1 MVLAVHE
8 QKSAEK
14 SYLCVVFLDYLLI
27 SALNVK
33 YDIMKIKKGILKLS
47 FVAAL
52 VFVVTYSCKK
62 EDSANT
68 YSYFVSKK
76 LVVEFKKDYITSM
89 LDLASIQIPEV
100 AAIKSSIMSDINV
113 YKVVY
118 KTTINGNVIN
128 ASGLICVPATS
139 GNYPVLSFQNGTN
152 TVNSAAPSASPSD
165 YTHQLVETIASMG
178 YIVLFAD
185 YPGFG
190 ESSQIPHPYLV
201 KEPTV
206 RSLVDFLYTAKEIG
220 SSEFPGVTFKNEY
233 YLLGYSQ
240 GGWATLALDKALES
254 DYASDFNVKGA
265 SCGAGS
271 YNIPM
276 LLDNMITQQTYPVP
290 AYLAYIVN
298 AYTAYNQFTNP
309 VSDIFNAPYAS
320 KISSLFTGQLTLDQI
335 DAQLTTSIPDLLN
348 PDFISGF
355 ATSSRYSSV
364 RDALN
369 NNSITA
375 WHSSIPILF
384 THGEKDTEVDPV
396 STENIFNEMIAAGTS
411 TDICKKITVP
421 NVDHSAGAIPC
432 MINGLMFLD
441 NLKNSK

>member
-1 MVLAVHE
+1 
-8 QKSAEK
+8 
-14 SYLCVVFLDYLLI
+14 
-27 SALNVK
+27 
-33 YDIMKIKKGILKLS
+33 MKIKRSLLKLS
-47 FVAAL
+47 FLAAL
-52 VFVVTYSCKK
+52 LLVISYSCKK
-62 EDSANT
+62 EDSAKT

-100 AAIKSSIMSDINV
+100 AGIKSRIISDISV

-118 KTTINGNVIN
+118 KTTINGNEIN
-128 ASGLICVPATS
+128 ASGLMCVPATS
-139 GNYPVLSFQNGTN
+139 GDYPVLSFQNGTN
-152 TVNSAAPSASPSD
+152 TVNSDAPSLSPSS
-165 YTHQLVETIASMG
+165 YTHQLIEVIASMG
-178 YIVLFAD
+178 YVVLFAD

-220 SSEFPGVTFKNEY
+220 SSEFPGISFKNEY

-240 GGWATLALDKALES
+240 GGWATFALDKALETK
-254 DYASDFNVKGA
+254 YGSDFSVKGT

-271 YNIPM
+271 YNILQLLESM
-276 LLDNMITQQTYPVP
+276 LNNQTYPVP

-309 VSDIFNAPYAS
+309 ASDIFNAPYAS

-335 DAQLTTSIPDLLN
+335 DSQLTTSIPDLLN

-355 ATSSRYSSV
+355 ATASKYSSV

-375 WHSSIPILF
+375 WQSSIPVLF

-411 TDICKKITVP
+411 PDICKKIIVA

-432 MINGLMFLD
+432 MISGLLFLD

>member
-1 MVLAVHE
+1 
-8 QKSAEK
+8 
-14 SYLCVVFLDYLLI
+14 
-27 SALNVK
+27 
-33 YDIMKIKKGILKLS
+33 MKIKRSILKLS

-52 VFVVTYSCKK
+52 LLVISYSCKK

-76 LVVEFKKDYITSM
+76 LAVEFKKDYITSM
-89 LDLASIQIPEV
+89 IDLASIQIPEV
-100 AAIKSSIMSDINV
+100 AAIKSHIISDISV

-118 KTTINGNVIN
+118 KTTINGNDIN
-128 ASGLICVPATS
+128 ASGLICVPKS
-139 GNYPVLSFQNGTN
+139 PGNYPVLSFQNGTN
-152 TVNSAAPSASPSD
+152 TVYADAPSVSPSE
-165 YTHQLVETIASMG
+165 YTHQLIEIIASMG
-178 YIVLFAD
+178 YVVLFAD

-206 RSLVDFLYTAKEIG
+206 RSLVDLLYTAKEIG
-220 SSEFPGVTFKNEY
+220 SSEFPGITFKNEY

-254 DYASDFNVKGA
+254 DYGNDFIVKGT

-271 YNIPM
+271 YNIPQ
-276 LLDNMITQQTYPVP
+276 LLTTLINQQTYPVP
-290 AYLAYIVN
+290 AYMAYIVN
-298 AYTAYNQFTNP
+298 AYIAYDQFTNP
-309 VSDIFNAPYAS
+309 VSDIFNAPYSS

-355 ATSSRYSSV
+355 VTSSRYSAV

-375 WHSSIPILF
+375 WHSYVPILF

-396 STENIFNEMIAAGTS
+396 STDNIFNGMLAEGTS
-411 TDICKKITVP
+411 PDICKKITVP
-421 NVDHSAGAIPC
+421 GVDHSAGAIPC
-432 MINGLMFLD
+432 MIDGLLFLD
-441 NLKNSK
+441 NLRNSK

>member
-1 MVLAVHE
+1 
-8 QKSAEK
+8 
-14 SYLCVVFLDYLLI
+14 
-27 SALNVK
+27 
-33 YDIMKIKKGILKLS
+33 MKIKRSLLKLS
-47 FVAAL
+47 FLAAL
-52 VFVVTYSCKK
+52 LLVISSSCKK
-62 EDSANT
+62 EDSAKT

-100 AAIKSSIMSDINV
+100 AGIKSRIISDISV

-118 KTTINGNVIN
+118 KTTINGNEIN
-128 ASGLICVPATS
+128 ASGLMCVPATS
-139 GNYPVLSFQNGTN
+139 GDYPVLSFQNGTN
-152 TVNSAAPSASPSD
+152 TVNSDAPSLSPSS
-165 YTHQLVETIASMG
+165 YTHQLIEVIASMG
-178 YIVLFAD
+178 YVVLFAD

-220 SSEFPGVTFKNEY
+220 SSEFPGISFKNEY

-240 GGWATLALDKALES
+240 GGWATFALDKALETK
-254 DYASDFNVKGA
+254 YGSDFSVKGT
-265 SCGAGS
+265 SCGAGP
-271 YNIPM
+271 YNILQLLESM
-276 LLDNMITQQTYPVP
+276 LNNQTYPVP

-309 VSDIFNAPYAS
+309 ASDIFNAPYAS

-335 DAQLTTSIPDLLN
+335 DSQLTTSIPDLLN

-355 ATSSRYSSV
+355 ATASKYSSV

-375 WHSSIPILF
+375 WQSSIPVLF

-411 TDICKKITVP
+411 PDICKKIIVA

-432 MINGLMFLD
+432 MISGLLFLD

>member
-1 MVLAVHE
+1 
-8 QKSAEK
+8 
-14 SYLCVVFLDYLLI
+14 
-27 SALNVK
+27 
-33 YDIMKIKKGILKLS
+33 MKIKRGILKLS
-47 FVAAL
+47 FLGAL
-52 VFVVTYSCKK
+52 LLIISYSCKK
-62 EDSANT
+62 EDSAKT

-89 LDLASIQIPEV
+89 LDLASIQIPEISG
-100 AAIKSSIMSDINV
+100 IKSRIISDISV

-118 KTTINGNVIN
+118 KTKINGSEIN
-128 ASGLICVPATS
+128 ASGLICVPTAT
-139 GNYPVLSFQNGTN
+139 GDYPVLSFQNGTN
-152 TVNSAAPSASPSD
+152 SLNSDAPSASPSS
-165 YTHQLVETIASMG
+165 YTHQLIEVIASMG
-178 YIVLFAD
+178 YVVLFAD

-220 SSEFPGVTFKNEY
+220 SSEFPGITFRDEY

-240 GGWATLALDKALES
+240 GGWATFALDKSLES
-254 DYASDFNVKGA
+254 DYSNDFNVKGA

-271 YNIPM
+271 YNIPQ
-276 LLDNMITQQTYPVP
+276 LLESTLNKQTYPVP

-309 VSDIFNAPYAS
+309 ASDIFKEPYAS

-335 DAQLTTSIPDLLN
+335 DSQLTTSIPDLLN

-355 ATSSRYSSV
+355 ATSSKYSSV
-364 RDALN
+364 KDALA

-375 WHSSIPILF
+375 WHSSVPILF
-384 THGEKDTEVDPV
+384 THGEQDTEVDPA

-411 TDICKKITVP
+411 PDICKKITVP
-421 NVDHSAGAIPC
+421 NVDHGPGAVPC
-432 MINGLMFLD
+432 MIDGLLFLD
-441 NLKNSK
+441 NLKKSK

>member
-1 MVLAVHE
+1 
-8 QKSAEK
+8 
-14 SYLCVVFLDYLLI
+14 
-27 SALNVK
+27 
-33 YDIMKIKKGILKLS
+33 MKIKRSILKLS

-52 VFVVTYSCKK
+52 LLVISYSCKK
-62 EDSANT
+62 EDSTNT

-76 LVVEFKKDYITSM
+76 LAVEFTKDYITSM
-89 LDLASIQIPEV
+89 IDLASIQVPEV
-100 AAIKSSIMSDINV
+100 EGIKSRIISDISV

-118 KTTINGNVIN
+118 KTTINGNDIN
-128 ASGLICVPATS
+128 ASGLICVPTVP
-139 GNYPVLSFQNGTN
+139 GDYPVLSFQNGTN
-152 TVNSAAPSASPSD
+152 TVNSDAPSSSPSD
-165 YTHQLVETIASMG
+165 YTHQLVEIIASMG
-178 YIVLFAD
+178 YVVLFAD

-220 SSEFPGVTFKNEY
+220 SSEFPGITFKNEY

-254 DYASDFNVKGA
+254 DYGNDFIVKGT

-271 YNIPM
+271 YNIP
-276 LLDNMITQQTYPVP
+276 LLLAKMINQQTYPVP

-298 AYTAYNQFTNP
+298 AYLAYDQFANP
-309 VSDIFNAPYAS
+309 ASDIFNAPYSS

-335 DAQLTTSIPDLLN
+335 DSQLTTSITDLLN

-355 ATSSRYSSV
+355 VTSSRYSTV

-375 WHSSIPILF
+375 WHSSIPVLF

-396 STENIFNEMIAAGTS
+396 STDNIFNEMIAAGTS
-411 TDICKKITVP
+411 PDICKKITVP
-421 NVDHSAGAIPC
+421 DVDHGAGAIPC
-432 MINGLMFLD
+432 MIDGLLFLD
-441 NLKNSK
+441 NLRNSK

>member
-1 MVLAVHE
+1 ME
-8 QKSAEK
+8 
-14 SYLCVVFLDYLLI
+14 
-27 SALNVK
+27 
-33 YDIMKIKKGILKLS
+33 IKRRILKLS
-47 FVAAL
+47 FLAAL
-52 VFVVTYSCKK
+52 LLVISYSCKK
-62 EDSANT
+62 EDSAKT

-100 AAIKSSIMSDINV
+100 AGIKSRIISDISV

-118 KTTINGNVIN
+118 KTTINGNEIN
-128 ASGLICVPATS
+128 ASGLMCVPATS
-139 GNYPVLSFQNGTN
+139 GDYPVLSFQNGTN
-152 TVNSAAPSASPSD
+152 TVNSDAPSLSPSS
-165 YTHQLVETIASMG
+165 YTHQLIEVIASMG
-178 YIVLFAD
+178 YVVLFAD

-201 KEPTV
+201 KELTV

-220 SSEFPGVTFKNEY
+220 SSEFPGISFKNEY

-240 GGWATLALDKALES
+240 GGWATFALDKALETN
-254 DYASDFNVKGA
+254 YGSDFSVKGT

-271 YNIPM
+271 YNILQLLESM
-276 LLDNMITQQTYPVP
+276 LNNQTYPVP

-309 VSDIFNAPYAS
+309 ASDIFNAPYAS

-335 DAQLTTSIPDLLN
+335 DSQLTTSIPDLLN

-355 ATSSRYSSV
+355 ATASKYSSV

-375 WHSSIPILF
+375 WQSSIPVLF

-411 TDICKKITVP
+411 PDICKKIIVA

-432 MINGLMFLD
+432 MISGLLFLD